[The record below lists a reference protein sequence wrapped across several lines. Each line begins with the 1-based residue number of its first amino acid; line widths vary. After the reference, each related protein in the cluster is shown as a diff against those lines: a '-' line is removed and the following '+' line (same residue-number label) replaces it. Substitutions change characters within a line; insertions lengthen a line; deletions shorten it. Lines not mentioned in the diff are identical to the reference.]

1 MQKRAIFLIKKISRR
16 VTRVAWIDPPS
27 FSAMV
32 GQAIKDWINVGAT
45 VKLCLAV
52 WKQENVIV
60 TARPNKFDCATRNS
74 E

>member
-16 VTRVAWIDPPS
+16 VTRVAWIDP
-27 FSAMV
+27 
-32 GQAIKDWINVGAT
+32 QDWINVGAT